1 MKLKNN
7 SSPIPPT
14 LFEAFNKLIS
24 EEEKE
29 RIKGANGLIKCLE
42 ETEEEKVK
50 INNRQPA
57 KNVLRQCLLLK
68 YSHCR

>member
-14 LFEAFNKLIS
+14 IFEAFNKLIS

-50 INNRQPA
+50 INNPSRNPQKMCSVNA
-57 KNVLRQCLLLK
+57 C
-68 YSHCR
+68 C